1 MVTER
6 DLVVAAIAG
15 AIVYWWC
22 RRSTGSYRSWRPPV
36 TGMGVSAK
44 TCGASAPVDPGPG
57 NYSQL

>member
-15 AIVYWWC
+15 AIVYWMC
-22 RRSTGSYRSWRPPV
+22 RQKGTYRSWRPPV
-36 TGMGVSAK
+36 TVTGASAK